1 VNQWILCGI
10 AAPRGL
16 PAAELA
22 ARSPVFASAALAEDI
37 GAGMRA
43 AAAMA
48 REGDRIVVCG
58 SFLSVAPALQLLGL
72 Y

>member
-1 VNQWILCGI
+1 
-10 AAPRGL
+10 
-16 PAAELA
+16 
-22 ARSPVFASAALAEDI
+22 VFASAALAEDI
-37 GAGMRA
+37 GAGMHA